1 MRNLQLVKITRPDA
15 SVFYLER
22 MSNND
27 GSIDYAPVGG
37 GFVLTNLNPA
47 YTVEEIDALPDNKV
61 LGYCSIDGG
70 EALKCVC
77 NPRDRWN
84 GWAKPFI
91 FESEL
96 PKFLKPFEGDDYYK
110 VSMDGTTIVIANNE
124 YPNEDVDRI
133 ELKDGFYNI
142 GLMGFCW
149 DFETEEEYQ
158 QQLIEDNEN

>member
-1 MRNLQLVKITRPDA
+1 MKSQLVKITRPDA
-15 SVFYLER
+15 SVFYLDR
-22 MSNND
+22 ITNND
-27 GSIDYAPVGG
+27 GSVDYAPVGG
-37 GFVLTNLNPA
+37 GFVRKGLDSSL
-47 YTVEEIDALPDNKV
+47 TVEEVDALPDNKV

-70 EALKCVC
+70 ERLKCVC

-110 VSMDGTTIVIANNE
+110 VTMDGTTIVVRNVE
-124 YPNEDVDRI
+124 EEEDERI
-133 ELKDGFYNI
+133 ELINGFYNI